1 MAGSSPADGMPDEV
15 RDVIVAWLTRPA
27 DFTERD
33 AAAAGAGPGGPVAY
47 SPKHQAEGADPASIL
62 FVKHRSLDDHHVCVV
77 TWTDGE
83 GKAKEGVFSVAPPSA
98 GGPLRIRGSHFGG
111 VGGDPQP
118 KRAWLNAGGGSS
130 PFYAGGRVL
139 GDASVTRARVLLQ
152 GASFEDTVGPD
163 GWVVFPTGREV
174 ELGDPPQVVEL
185 LAASAALVNRH
196 RLFGSSQP
204 V

>member
-1 MAGSSPADGMPDEV
+1 MAGSSPADGVPDEV
-15 RDVIVAWLTRPA
+15 RDLIVAWLIRPV

-33 AAAAGAGPGGPVAY
+33 AAAAAAGTAGPVAY

-62 FVKHRSLDDHHVCVV
+62 FVKHRSLDDHHVLAV

-83 GKAKEGVFSVAPPSA
+83 GRAKEGVFSVAPPPA

-111 VGGDPQP
+111 VGGDLQP

-139 GDASVTRARVLLQ
+139 GDPSVTLARVLLQ
-152 GASFEDTVGPD
+152 GASFEDSVGPD
-163 GWVVFPTGREV
+163 GWAVFPTGREV
-174 ELGDPPQVVEL
+174 ELSEPPQVVEL
-185 LAASAALVNRH
+185 FDASAVLVNRH
-196 RLFGSSQP
+196 RLFRSSKP
-204 V
+204 I